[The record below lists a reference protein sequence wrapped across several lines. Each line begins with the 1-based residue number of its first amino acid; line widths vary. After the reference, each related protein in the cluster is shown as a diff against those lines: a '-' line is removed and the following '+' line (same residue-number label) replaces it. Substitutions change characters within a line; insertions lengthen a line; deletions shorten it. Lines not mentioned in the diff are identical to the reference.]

1 MMKVILYLN
10 RRVRQLILASIPI
23 SRVLELGLFDKLT
36 KMKYDVPNDH
46 IEILDGYIDE
56 IENAIS
62 GIINK

>member
-1 MMKVILYLN
+1 MKVILYLN